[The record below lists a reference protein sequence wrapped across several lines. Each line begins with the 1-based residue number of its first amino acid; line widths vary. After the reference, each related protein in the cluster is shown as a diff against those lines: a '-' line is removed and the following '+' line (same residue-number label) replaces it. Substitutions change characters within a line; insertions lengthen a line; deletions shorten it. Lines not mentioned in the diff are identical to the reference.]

1 MSPAKRRAMVVVM
14 ALVMGVWT
22 AISAMSLA
30 DWRPPLLALGGVGVL
45 LFGAAILARLHRS
58 SEQQRSGGL
67 VAWLDGCPRWFE
79 GVVLGLT
86 LVALGTGLYRF
97 FGRLDGGTGLGRS
110 DWAFD
115 PLMVFVLGGLAV
127 LHLLQMRRLGSR
139 EDER

>member
-1 MSPAKRRAMVVVM
+1 MRWTMVVVM

-67 VAWLDGCPRWFE
+67 VAWLDGCPRWFG

-115 PLMVFVLGGLAV
+115 PLMVFIFGGFAV

-139 EDER
+139 EGGR